1 MNYEIL
7 RLNLTFPDW
16 KNWYGGNVFVAEREV
31 PSPAINVGEDYASGE
46 SFGLYVDDD
55 ELAYQHALCMAERIR
70 RKNQPKARYWL
81 YFNRFYKDII
91 NYLHVSELMSAG
103 TREHAEFLL
112 RYAATYNLKEKL
124 ADIVCRYWEDYCE
137 SGALYALDF
146 DELYMACGD
155 KMLFEKRDIEAA
167 VRFYE
172 LAALDWETDEDER
185 GRSLKRKREIPE
197 LADLRAIAAEKMLSS
212 KKEDVR
218 EEEYG
223 CRELYAAFIGQRAE
237 NPGAYDRLLDYA
249 DRFCA
254 AYRQFI
260 DAWEGRQKENVRQ
273 EMRGSVRR
281 CYSMALVM
289 KRMGLPYALFFLAD
303 EGEAIQTDYRDAV
316 WRGLYETTRENLFP
330 IRKYVR
336 SVKNEEQIPYE
347 TLLDLAK
354 CAGVTELISFLLLE
368 EDTEQELAYY
378 TSIETFRFLLPEHA
392 GEECGKLSVM
402 HMAYMNDPNEGKTL
416 QRFVCRKDAEDG
428 ERSRKSVRNPYVFM
442 KCFTSLID
450 DLPMWEMYGNHAKG
464 CCVILD
470 KDCLEDNEQLAKI
483 PLYRVCYLKKS
494 RGGYRATK
502 EANPHIEDWRSLS
515 AYLKLLQQFYD
526 RLRSNPAALQIYFQ
540 ILDAITFLFK
550 DADYQHE
557 QELRILYSYGWA
569 SDDFRHTPGEFPK
582 LYLQPDFYI
591 WIKELILGPKVE
603 NIAEKMPYL
612 QEQIEKMC
620 DEVGVLMPEITV
632 SEIQYR

>member
-7 RLNLTFPDW
+7 TLNLTFPDW
-16 KNWYGGNVFVAEREV
+16 KRWYGRNVFVAEEEV
-31 PSPAINVGEDYASGE
+31 PAPARTVGEDYASGE
-46 SFGLYVDDD
+46 SFGLYADDD
-55 ELAYQHALCMAERIR
+55 ELAYQHALCMADQIR
-70 RKNQPKARYWL
+70 RKNQTKARYWL

-91 NYLHVSELMSAG
+91 NYLHVSEMMSAG
-103 TREHAEFLL
+103 TRETAEFLL

-124 ADIVCRYWEDYCE
+124 ADIVHSYWEDYCE

-155 KMLFEKRDIEAA
+155 KMLFEKRDITAA

-172 LAALDWETDEDER
+172 LAALDWETDEEES
-185 GRSLKRKREIPE
+185 GRSRKRKREVPG
-197 LADLRAIAAEKMLSS
+197 LADLRAIAGEKMLSS

-223 CRELYAAFIGQRAE
+223 CRELYAAFIVLRAE

-249 DRFCA
+249 GRFCA
-254 AYRQFI
+254 AYGQFI
-260 DAWEGRQKENVRQ
+260 GVREGRQNQ
-273 EMRGSVRR
+273 NAGQTIQSAVRR

-289 KRMGLPYALFFLAD
+289 KRMGLPYALFYLAE
-303 EGEAIQTDYRDAV
+303 EGRGVQADYRDAV
-316 WRGLYETTRENLFP
+316 WRGLCETTRENLFP
-330 IRKYVR
+330 IQKYVR
-336 SVKNEEQIPYE
+336 SVKNEQEIPYE
-347 TLLDLAK
+347 MLLDLTY
-354 CAGVTELISFLLLE
+354 CAGVTELISLILLE

-416 QRFVCRKDAEDG
+416 QRFVSRKDAEDG
-428 ERSRKSVRNPYVFM
+428 ERARRSVRYPYVFM

-470 KDCLEDNEQLAKI
+470 KDCLEDNEQRGKI

-502 EANPHIEDWRSLS
+502 EANPQIKDWRSLS
-515 AYLKLLQQFYD
+515 VYLKLLRQSYD
-526 RLRSNPAALQIYFQ
+526 RLRGNPAALQIYFQ

-557 QELRILYSYGWA
+557 QELRILYSYGEA
-569 SDDFRHTPGEFPK
+569 SDEFRHTPGEFPK
-582 LYLQPDFYI
+582 LYLLPDFYI
-591 WIKELILGPKVE
+591 WMKELILGPKVE

-620 DEVGVLMPEITV
+620 DEIGVLAPEITV